1 MAPRRTDIFR
11 REGFCNRDLKSR
23 QGGQFVFYAEDGIKI
38 CEKRGEY
45 WSGDVESWREDDAD
59 VANTHFV
66 DIGVVD
72 NANEKF
78 RESPDKGPICLRKFL
93 HQQLECR
100 NLLGLLIQ
108 I

>member
-1 MAPRRTDIFR
+1 MLWRTNVFR
-11 REGFCNRDLKSR
+11 REGLCDRNLKSR
-23 QGGQFVFYAEDGIKI
+23 HGSWFVFYTEDRIEIGDK
-38 CEKRGEY
+38 CGEY
-45 WSGDVESWREDDAD
+45 ECVDVKGRREDDAD

-78 RESPDKGPICLRKFL
+78 REGPNKCPVCLREFS
-93 HQQLECR
+93 HQYLKCR